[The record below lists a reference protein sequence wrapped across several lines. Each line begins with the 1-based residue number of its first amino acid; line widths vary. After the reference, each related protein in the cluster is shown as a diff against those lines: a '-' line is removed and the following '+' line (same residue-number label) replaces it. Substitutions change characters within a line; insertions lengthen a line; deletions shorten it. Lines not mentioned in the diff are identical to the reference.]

1 LTAPPA
7 GVTQYFPATSKQA
20 AKAQNQTWWENV
32 LGHAVN
38 PGDTTL
44 YLFMIHTSQNTG
56 NVMVTVNDPELTK
69 LWPTLTTQQQNFF
82 NTNVLQANDPKVTAF
97 FAEIPPPLAGA
108 E

>member
-1 LTAPPA
+1 MTAPPA

-20 AKAQNQTWWENV
+20 AKSQNQTWWENV
-32 LGHAVN
+32 LGHTVN

-44 YLFMIHTSQNTG
+44 YLFVIYTSQNTG
-56 NVMVTVNDPELTK
+56 NVMVEVQDSELTK
-69 LWPTLTTQQQNFF
+69 LYPTLTTQQKNFF

-97 FAEIPPPLAGA
+97 FAEQPPPLAGA